1 MWEYHYFIMEFKYK
15 LEKPDIEN
23 RKKECERVREQNPL
37 KIPIIFEKDPRSK
50 CKEFPKTRYLVT
62 KDLTVNHFQL
72 LLREKLELTSS
83 KAFFLL
89 VQGKFSILGD
99 AKLEEIYSKYKDP
112 QDGFLYIMY
121 STEQVWG

>member
-1 MWEYHYFIMEFKYK
+1 MSYKHNIIMEFKYK
-15 LEKPDIEN
+15 LEKPDVDA
-23 RKKECERVREQNPL
+23 RKNECDKVLKQNPQ

-50 CKEFPKTRYLVT
+50 CKAFPKTRYLVS
-62 KDLTVNHFQL
+62 KDLSVNHFQL

-99 AKLEEIYSKYKDP
+99 EKLEEIYLKYKDP
-112 QDGFLYIMY
+112 EDGFLYIMY